1 MFVHGACLSIS
12 IYPGRPPVM
21 HCRTPSMPKAVPL
34 PDSAANV
41 RFLSFRWKRTQPVA
55 SARGHGS
62 QNGLTLRWR
71 DFIGMCPSCGTCSL
85 LFDPSRSTTSAE
97 TETHEITMT
106 LTLTLTLTVLLL
118 LLLRSLP
125 LLLFVLLSLL
135 LLLVILCGLKSLV
148 RIRPCAMVPLVYSGG
163 MIVRK
168 LSHYKRLAAES
179 YVME

>member
-62 QNGLTLRWR
+62 QNGPCVTVEG
-71 DFIGMCPSCGTCSL
+71 FHSL

-118 LLLRSLP
+118 LLLRSLL
-125 LLLFVLLSLL
+125 LLLFVLLPLQ

-168 LSHYKRLAAES
+168 LSHYKRLGAES